1 MFDDD
6 DDMLIEAS
14 VGPNADDNDS
24 VSGDGFQPKKS
35 TQAIV
40 DEDDDNDDNRGNG
53 DLLLVESVVD

>member
-14 VGPNADDNDS
+14 LGPTADDS

-40 DEDDDNDDNRGNG
+40 DEDDDNDDDRGNG
-53 DLLLVESVVD
+53 DLLVVESVVD